1 MSMKLKTFFSGLQKR
16 KYREPDKF
24 NVLHSASQWK
34 LIWAKF
40 KDHKLALVGL
50 YVLGFFYLTIL
61 FAPIIMPYDP
71 WDDSKYIYA
80 PPTRIRILHE
90 GKLHRPFVYRQ
101 DIVLNP
107 ETFDRI
113 FIADQSVPYSIRF
126 FVKGAEYHWLRILR
140 GNTHL
145 FGVDEKAKINLM
157 GTDVLGRD
165 CFSRNISGL
174 QISLTVGLL
183 GVFITFI
190 LGCIIGGFAGYYGG
204 VVDLVVQR
212 LVEFISCIPTIPMW
226 MALSAVIP
234 QDWGN
239 LKVYFAIT
247 VILALRSWTGLSR
260 QVRSKLLQ
268 LREEEYIVAA
278 RVSGTSGWKIITT
291 HLLPGFM
298 SYLIVSLTL
307 EIPKMILGET
317 TLSFLGLGLRAP
329 TVSLGVLLQDAQN
342 LAAISAYP
350 WLLVSALMVVL
361 AVMAFNFVGDGIRDA
376 ADPYKN

>member
-1 MSMKLKTFFSGLQKR
+1 MKLKTFFSGLQKR

>member
-1 MSMKLKTFFSGLQKR
+1 MRMHQIIKRFQKQR
-16 KYREPDKF
+16 NTEAKIY
-24 NVLHSASQWK
+24 NAHYSASQWR
-34 LIWAKF
+34 LIWVKF
-40 KDHKLALVGL
+40 RDHKLAHIGL
-50 YVLGFFYLTIL
+50 IILGVFYLSIL
-61 FAPIIMPYDP
+61 FAPIIMPYDS
-71 WDDSKYIYA
+71 WEDSKYIFS
-80 PPTRIRILHE
+80 PPTKIHLFHQ
-90 GKLHRPFVYRQ
+90 GKLHRPFVYKQ
-101 DIVLNP
+101 NIITDP
-107 ETFDRI
+107 ESFSRFFETDR
-113 FIADQSVPYSIRF
+113 STPYPIRF
-126 FVKGAEYHWLRILR
+126 FTKGFEYRWLGFIK
-140 GNTHL
+140 GNRHL
-145 FGVDEKAKINLM
+145 FGIDNEVTINLL
-157 GTDVLGRD
+157 GTDMLGRD
-165 CFSRNISGL
+165 CFSRNIAGL
-174 QISLTVGLL
+174 QISLTVGLI
-183 GVFITFI
+183 GVFITFV
-190 LGCIIGGFAGYYGG
+190 LGCIIGGIAGYYGG
-204 VVDLVVQR
+204 IIDHVVQR
-212 LVEFISCIPTIPMW
+212 VVEFISCIPTIPMW
-226 MALSAVIP
+226 MALGAVIP

-278 RVSGTSGWKIITT
+278 KVSGTSDWKIITT

-350 WLLVSALMVVL
+350 WLLISALMVIIAVL
-361 AVMAFNFVGDGIRDA
+361 AFNFVGDGIRDA

>member
-1 MSMKLKTFFSGLQKR
+1 MKLKQIITRLNTK
-16 KYREPDKF
+16 KKNDANIY
-24 NVLHSASQWK
+24 NAHYSASQRA

-40 KDHKLALVGL
+40 KDHKLAHIGL
-50 YVLGFFYLTIL
+50 IILALFYLSIL
-61 FAPIIMPYDP
+61 FAPILMPYDS
-71 WDDSKYIYA
+71 WEDSKYIYC
-80 PPTRIRILHE
+80 PPTKIHIFHE
-90 GKLHRPFVYRQ
+90 GKLNRPFVYKQNIITDKVSFNRSF
-101 DIVLNP
+101 
-107 ETFDRI
+107 ETDR
-113 FIADQSVPYSIRF
+113 SKPYPIRF
-126 FVKGAEYHWLRILR
+126 FIKGFEYRWLGFIK
-140 GNTHL
+140 GNRHL
-145 FGVDEKAKINLM
+145 FGVDNDVTLNLM

-174 QISLTVGLL
+174 QISLTVGLI

-190 LGCIIGGFAGYYGG
+190 LGCIIGGLAGYYGG
-204 VVDLVVQR
+204 VIDTVVQR
-212 LVEFISCIPTIPMW
+212 LIEFISSIPTIPMW
-226 MALSAVIP
+226 MALGAIIP
-234 QDWGN
+234 SDWGN

-278 RVSGTSGWKIITT
+278 KVSGTSDWKIITT

-350 WLLVSALMVVL
+350 WLLISAVMVVI
-361 AVMAFNFVGDGIRDA
+361 AVLAFNFVGDGIRDA